1 MQRAHRLTFLV
12 LGISLLL
19 GFSLLF
25 GPGVENRAQAQS
37 ISTSSGLRIS
47 SSVIGNG
54 GGVSS
59 GGVYRV
65 SGTIGQPLGQV
76 SSNGGFVLRSGFWHM
91 PLEQYVFLPMIRR

>member
-1 MQRAHRLTFLV
+1 MKRAHRFTFLV
-12 LGISLLL
+12 LGITLLL

-25 GPGVENRAQAQS
+25 GPDGENRAQAQS

-47 SSVIGNG
+47 ASVIGSG
-54 GGVSS
+54 GG
-59 GGVYRV
+59 YQV

-91 PLEQYVFLPMIRR
+91 PLEQYVFLPMVRR